1 MNGKEVLDY
10 LNAMSEEELINT
22 EYDLI
27 GFDLN
32 DVTYHFEEYIEN
44 GFCSNEKAD
53 LLEEKFKKMSDAE
66 KVEILKRIFDSRDA
80 DIYRSGYVESLG
92 DCLRDE
98 IINRLD
104 NE

>member
-22 EYDLI
+22 EFDLI

-32 DVTYHFEEYIEN
+32 EVNYHFEEYIQN
-44 GFCSNEKAD
+44 SFCSDEKAD

-66 KVEILKRIFDSRDA
+66 KMEILKQIFNSRDA
-80 DIYRSGYVESLG
+80 NIYRSGYVESLG

-98 IINRLD
+98 IINRLE